1 MERNIPE
8 LFAQL
13 SDYEAGL
20 STGKSMFRAICEEL
34 KAISVD
40 LAFLEEELEPPVQNF
55 GSEKVGGTD

>member
-13 SDYEAGL
+13 TNYEAGL
-20 STGKSMFRAICEEL
+20 STGNSMMRAICEEL

-40 LAFLEEELEPPVQNF
+40 LEELEEELAGEQAEAVID
-55 GSEKVGGTD
+55 KVGGTD